1 MRRRSR
7 SRSCQRVASRGLLEW
22 NGHRFYHRGDG
33 WQAGRVSGS
42 YPRAADSRRIGPGC
56 RARHSGCAAT
66 GGNTMGLDLLIRN
79 GTIVD
84 GSGAARYQ
92 GDVGIRQ
99 GQIVEI
105 GRIRAGAERVI
116 DADGLIVAPGFVD
129 GHTHMDAQVAW
140 DRIGSCS
147 CWHGVTTVIMGNCGF
162 ALAPCRPEE
171 REWFARCLTA
181 VEDIP
186 TESMLA
192 GIDWTWETFPEYLAT
207 VDRLPKAINYGAY
220 IGHSALRMYVMGKRA
235 LSETATDADLAR
247 MAGAVKEAIRAGAMG
262 FSSSRATTHVT
273 PDNTPVASRI
283 ADWAEVDRLVGAM
296 GELGAGIFQV
306 GPDISGGLAQRAFLA
321 RLQRVAVESG
331 RPVMFGTIA
340 SRQGDD
346 PNPWTYQLEYLDQ
359 CAAAGARVWGQTTTR
374 SINAIFSLKSYLP
387 FDVLPA
393 WRELRRLPLP
403 EQKRRLADPATR
415 RQLMAEEAT
424 MKPRD
429 NVFQGGG
436 AATTDPRRPDYGN
449 LYAMKD
455 VNWNDP
461 TVAQLAAAQGQH
473 PVEVMIDLAL
483 ENENQVFVQPLVNE
497 HPDQVLGMLKHPRT
511 LATFSDSGAH
521 VCQEMGSSLQ
531 THMLSYWVRAKQAFT
546 LEEAVRKL
554 TFDNASAWDITDRGL
569 LRAGYRADLVL
580 FDEARVQPAM
590 PTVEADLPGGARR
603 LVQKAEGIAA
613 TIVNGEVTL
622 EHGKPTGRLPG
633 ALLRGPGARPA

>member
-1 MRRRSR
+1 
-7 SRSCQRVASRGLLEW
+7 
-22 NGHRFYHRGDG
+22 
-33 WQAGRVSGS
+33 
-42 YPRAADSRRIGPGC
+42 
-56 RARHSGCAAT
+56 
-66 GGNTMGLDLLIRN
+66 MGLDLLVR
-79 GTIVD
+79 GGSIVD
-84 GSGAARYQ
+84 GSGAARYR
-92 GDVGIRQ
+92 GDVGVKDGR
-99 GQIVEI
+99 IVEI
-105 GRIRAGAERVI
+105 GRIRSTAERTI
-116 DADGLIVAPGFVD
+116 DADGLIVAPGFID

-140 DRIGSCS
+140 DRLGSCS

-162 ALAPCRPEE
+162 ALAPCPPAE

-186 TESMLA
+186 TEAMMA

-235 LSETATDADLAR
+235 LHEIATEADLDR
-247 MAGAVKEAIRAGAMG
+247 MTAAVKEAIRAGAMG
-262 FSSSRATTHVT
+262 FSSSRAHTHVT

-283 ADWAEVDRLVGAM
+283 ADWTEIDRLVGAM
-296 GELGAGIFQV
+296 AELGAGIFQV
-306 GPDISGGLAQRAFLA
+306 GPDISGGRAQRAFLA
-321 RLQRVAVESG
+321 RLKQVAVESG

-346 PNPWTYQLEYLDQ
+346 PNPWTYQLDYLDE
-359 CAAAGARVWGQTTTR
+359 CATAGARVWGQTTTR

-393 WRELRRLPLP
+393 WRELRRLPLT
-403 EQKRRLADPATR
+403 EQKQRLADPETR
-415 RQLMAEEAT
+415 RRLIAAEAT

-429 NVFQGGG
+429 NVLQGGG
-436 AATTDPRRPDYGN
+436 AATTDPRKPDYHN

-455 VNWNDP
+455 VEWNDP
-461 TVAQLAAAQGQH
+461 TVAELAAARQQH
-473 PVEVMIDLAL
+473 PVDVMIDLAL
-483 ENENQVFVQPLVNE
+483 ANDDQVFVQPLVNE
-497 HPDQVLGMLKHPRT
+497 QPDQVLGMLRHPRT

-531 THMLSYWVRAKQAFT
+531 THMLSYWVRARQAFT

-554 TFDNASAWDITDRGL
+554 SFDNASAWGLADRGL
-569 LRAGYRADLVL
+569 VREGYRADLVL
-580 FDEARVQPAM
+580 FDAARVKPSM
-590 PTVEADLPGGARR
+590 PTVEMDLPGGARR

-622 EHGKPTGRLPG
+622 EHGESTGRLPG
-633 ALLRGPGARPA
+633 VLLRGPGAVQ